1 MKKILSLALAVMML
15 MLVMSPA
22 LGEAQFPL
30 TDKPVTLKVMARTNS
45 FYPNQNLGDVQIMV
59 EYEKMTGVD
68 IEWENVDPSVF
79 ANTLASAIASD
90 TLPDIIFKGNVT
102 NVQQYEWGEEGVLI
116 DLAPYLEE
124 HAPNFYALLEKYPE
138 IRRAITMPDGAIYGL
153 PQVVIA
159 PAVRV
164 PTKMY
169 INNKAMAATGMELPT
184 TVDKLYDVLVAM
196 RDSDFNG
203 NGKADEIPLISSAN
217 WLYRYFLGSFGLRT
231 RGAHHQTVD
240 ADLET
245 GKVRIFAQDEKYR
258 KFLETMH
265 KFYAEGLI
273 YQEIYTE
280 GTKNESIL
288 AAEERLGVIL
298 DTTLNAVPTNVMQD
312 WTGLKMQISG
322 PDGYNM
328 ASEIRSYLHT
338 EGNFVITDACKN
350 VELAL
355 EWVDYFYSEEGS
367 LFYNVGIEGVHW
379 EAKEDGTNYY
389 TEEAIAMRTPD
400 MTQDSYLAQFS
411 MWPGG
416 RSPTVMYDNLWG
428 GEYDDEPKNTAAA
441 LINYASETIWP
452 IIAWMPEE
460 NEILSTVQTDIQSF
474 ITTSTAQAITGE
486 IEITD
491 AWWNEFV
498 SKIDAMGADKL
509 IGAYEAALTRI
520 YGEGAQF

>member
-1 MKKILSLALAVMML
+1 
-15 MLVMSPA
+15 
-22 LGEAQFPL
+22 
-30 TDKPVTLKVMARTNS
+30 
-45 FYPNQNLGDVQIMV
+45 
-59 EYEKMTGVD
+59 
-68 IEWENVDPSVF
+68 
-79 ANTLASAIASD
+79 
-90 TLPDIIFKGNVT
+90 
-102 NVQQYEWGEEGVLI
+102 
-116 DLAPYLEE
+116 
-124 HAPNFYALLEKYPE
+124 
-138 IRRAITMPDGAIYGL
+138 
-153 PQVVIA
+153 
-159 PAVRV
+159 
-164 PTKMY
+164 
-169 INNKAMAATGMELPT
+169 
-184 TVDKLYDVLVAM
+184 
-196 RDSDFNG
+196 
-203 NGKADEIPLISSAN
+203 
-217 WLYRYFLGSFGLRT
+217 
-231 RGAHHQTVD
+231 
-240 ADLET
+240 
-245 GKVRIFAQDEKYR
+245 
-258 KFLETMH
+258 MH
-265 KFYAEGLI
+265 KFYSEGLI

-298 DTTLNAVPTNVMQD
+298 DTTLNAVPTSVMPD
-312 WTGLKMQISG
+312 WSGLKMQISG

-338 EGNFVITDACKN
+338 EGNFVITDACEN

-428 GEYDDEPKNTAAA
+428 GEYDEEPKNTAAA

-498 SKIDAMGADKL
+498 SKIDAMGAEKL

-520 YGEGAQF
+520 YGEGASF